1 MNPSE
6 ETFYGGRNAAYD
18 QAAKKVLSQKKILA
32 LILNRMVEEFKD
44 ATIPDIITKY
54 IEGTPLI
61 SQIPVHPDQTNPTLK
76 HIHGD
81 NVEDGSLSEGMIRYD
96 ILFRALVPNTN
107 EPIMLI
113 INIEAQNDINP
124 GYSLLKRATYYASR
138 MISSQRGRDFQ
149 GDEYDKIRKVY
160 TIWIC
165 MNAPKETGN
174 SINRY
179 RVTEEHLHG
188 RYHADETQYNLINI
202 VMLYLGNRKTQD
214 KLMEMLRI
222 IFKEEAPASVK
233 KKQLEENY
241 DIHLTEDETKELN
254 NMCNLSEGVYNNG
267 FHNGFQDGFHNG
279 YNSKAKESLQNL
291 IKNTGWT
298 LKKAMQMLGIP
309 SEEEPQYKK
318 LLKQADKEK

>member
-6 ETFYGGRNAAYD
+6 EAFYGGSNAAYD

-32 LILNRMVEEFKD
+32 LILKRTVEEFKE
-44 ATIPDIITKY
+44 AAIPDIVTKY

-61 SQIPVHPDQTNPTLK
+61 SQIPVHPDETNIDGER
-76 HIHGD
+76 IHGD
-81 NVEDGSLSEGMIRYD
+81 NVEDGSLSEGMVRYD
-96 ILFRALVPNTN
+96 ILFHALVPGTH

-113 INIEAQNDINP
+113 INIEAQNSARP
-124 GYSLLKRATYYASR
+124 GYSLLKRAAYYASR
-138 MISSQRGRDFQ
+138 MISSQRGRDFH

-179 RVTEEHLHG
+179 RVTEERLHG
-188 RYHADETQYNLINI
+188 RYHADEAQYNLMNI

-214 KLMEMLRI
+214 SLMEMLRI

-233 KKQLEENY
+233 KKQLEEDY

-267 FHNGFQDGFHNG
+267 FNNG
-279 YNSKAKESLQNL
+279 YNKKAKESLQSLMTL
-291 IKNTGWT
+291 IKNTGWS
-298 LKKAMQMLGIP
+298 LAKAMQMLGIP
-309 SEEEPQYKK
+309 SEKEAHYKQ
-318 LLKQADKEK
+318 LLEKADKDKG